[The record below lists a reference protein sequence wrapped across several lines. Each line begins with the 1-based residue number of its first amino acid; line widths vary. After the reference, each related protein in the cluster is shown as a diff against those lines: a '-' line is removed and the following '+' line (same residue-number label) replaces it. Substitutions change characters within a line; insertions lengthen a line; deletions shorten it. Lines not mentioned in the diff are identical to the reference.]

1 MMCRMLNVR
10 VSIVLARLR
19 TWLDAGR
26 SRFPFT
32 LAVRLTLTNGA
43 LLRLGT
49 MLVAILFRDRSLNW
63 RRGVLLIGHYVSMV
77 FGATLWARI
86 GALRLARV
94 LLGMRECVRVPQI
107 ALRNNKV
114 RFKSRAHARTPMIR
128 GSGS

>member
-1 MMCRMLNVR
+1 MMCRMLNVG

-26 SRFPFT
+26 SGFPFT

-49 MLVAILFRDRSLNW
+49 MLVAILFGDRSLNW
-63 RRGVLLIGHYVSMV
+63 RCCVLLIGHHVSMV
-77 FGATLWARI
+77 LGATLWAGI

-94 LLGMRECVRVPQI
+94 LLGMRQRVRVPQI
-107 ALRNNKV
+107 ALRNYKV
-114 RFKSRAHARTPMIR
+114 RF
-128 GSGS
+128 